1 MSEKMNEFDLYLG
14 PDDVRALSYAVNE
27 AIRMWPGSPAR
38 PAEEQIVLQKLK
50 MSLFAMSMEL
60 AIEERSEGEGPR

>member
-1 MSEKMNEFDLYLG
+1 MNEFDLYLG

-38 PAEEQIVLQKLK
+38 PAEEQIVQQKLK

-60 AIEERSEGEGPR
+60 VIEERSEGEGPR

>member
-14 PDDVRALSYAVNE
+14 PDEVRALSYAVNE

-38 PAEEQIVLQKLK
+38 PAEEQVVLQKLK

-60 AIEERSEGEGPR
+60 VIEERSEGEGPR